1 MTTPKGRASAS
12 LAAYITYSAVHG
24 ENRADDN
31 ALADLL
37 ADLMHW
43 ADSEPDIDFD
53 SHLDAARMYYNRERD

>member
-1 MTTPKGRASAS
+1 MTTPQGRASAAIVGYLS
-12 LAAYITYSAVHG
+12 YSAVRG

-53 SHLDAARMYYNRERD
+53 SHLDAARMYYSRERD